1 MNNQHIGKIGLV
13 NLGNTCYLNSC
24 LQLLS
29 HSGFF
34 VRNLF
39 LEAKNKNQLNSIEQN
54 LLELSLDK
62 WVYKNKIFN
71 PIKLQK
77 NIEKKNSIFKLN
89 IQNDSSESMF
99 FLLDLIKNKNLNV
112 FENKF
117 ISNRIC
123 LTCKNITSSIE
134 KFNIMSVDITN
145 NIEHSIDLFQQ
156 KEIMDGDVFCNK
168 CNSKQKFSKQYLI
181 NTISDNL
188 IIHLKRF
195 KENNNSYIKDR
206 SNVTIQDN
214 ININNVKYDLR
225 GFIVHTGQ
233 ISGGHYY
240 FIGKDLINKWWI
252 YNDSICIPCNLMK
265 KYESLGYIFL
275 YEKIKN

>member
-39 LEAKNKNQLNSIEQN
+39 LEAKNKNQLNSIE
-54 LLELSLDK
+54 
-62 WVYKNKIFN
+62 
-71 PIKLQK
+71 
-77 NIEKKNSIFKLN
+77 
-89 IQNDSSESMF
+89 QNDSSESMF

-181 NTISDNL
+181 NTMSDNL